1 MKDILEQLHAT
12 SRETGARRVDGADT
26 RTVVIRRRYDA
37 PIDDVWDA
45 ITDPARIVRWFLPV
59 SGDLRL
65 GGSYQIEGNAG
76 GEIVRCE
83 PPHLLAVTWFFGP
96 KAEGDVSVVQVRL
109 TETGDGDATLLDLD
123 PAATVD
129 PDRWGEFGPGA
140 VGVGWDLALLGL
152 WIHLDGGEPPDHEE
166 FESSPEAR
174 EYMTGSSE
182 AWGAALAA
190 AGASD
195 VEVKRA
201 VANTTAFYVPPAEAA
216 DEG

>member
-1 MKDILEQLHAT
+1 MKDILDQLHAAG
-12 SRETGARRVDGADT
+12 RNTGSRRVDGADT

-45 ITDPARIVRWFLPV
+45 ITDPVRISRWFLPV
-59 SGDLRL
+59 AGDLRP
-65 GGSYQIEGNAG
+65 GGSYQITGNAG

-83 PPHLLAVTWFFGP
+83 PPSRLVVTWFYGP
-96 KAEGDVSVVQVRL
+96 RSSGDVSVVEIRL
-109 TETGDGDATLLDLD
+109 TEEDGATTLVLDH
-123 PAATVD
+123 AATVD

-152 WIHLDGGEPPDHEE
+152 WGHLDGQEPPSHEE
-166 FESSPEAR
+166 MESSPEAR
-174 EYMTGSSE
+174 EYMTASSE

-195 VEVKRA
+195 VEVNRA
-201 VANTTAFYVPPAEAA
+201 VANTTAFYVPPLEQA
-216 DEG
+216 